1 MPVLGSRMVSSAVIV
16 SATAL
21 AVSAIAVASAPQ
33 AVADN
38 SDYALN
44 GRYSVVSN
52 GEWAKMNERY
62 QDKPSVFSEWTI
74 STTCSTPITCAG
86 KVTSS
91 LGWTEDIYTTT
102 GKNWYVRHAVP
113 NWIPCPDGT
122 TAPGLQVF
130 RFHPETSSNPDG
142 SATPGVLVGEDVTT
156 GESGNCGRNTSLVL
170 NLPVKL
176 TRIS

>member
-1 MPVLGSRMVSSAVIV
+1 MVTRTAINFAVVVAAAAIV
-16 SATAL
+16 AY
-21 AVSAIAVASAPQ
+21 APQ
-33 AVADN
+33 AIADPA
-38 SDYALN
+38 DYALN

-74 STTCSTPITCAG
+74 SSTCSTPITCAG
-86 KVTSS
+86 KVTSN

-113 NWIPCPDGT
+113 DWIPCPDGSR
-122 TAPGLQVF
+122 APGMQVF

>member
-1 MPVLGSRMVSSAVIV
+1 MVTRTAISSVA
-16 SATAL
+16 AL
-21 AVSAIAVASAPQ
+21 AAATFAVGAAPVAIADS
-33 AVADN
+33 
-38 SDYALN
+38 SEYAIN

-74 STTCSTPITCAG
+74 TTTCSTPISCAG

-91 LGWTEDIYTTT
+91 QGWTEDIYNTT
-102 GKNWYVRHAVP
+102 GANWYVRHAVP
-113 NWIPCPDGT
+113 DWIPCPDGS

-130 RFHPETSSNPDG
+130 RFYPEKSSNPDG
-142 SATPGVLVGEDVTT
+142 SANPDVLVGEDVTT
-156 GESGNCGRNTSLVL
+156 GVSGNCGRNTSLIL

-176 TRIS
+176 TRIG

>member
-1 MPVLGSRMVSSAVIV
+1 MVTSTAITSAV
-16 SATAL
+16 AL
-21 AVSAIAVASAPQ
+21 AAAALVGATVPQ
-33 AVADN
+33 AAADT
-38 SDYALN
+38 SDFALN

-74 STTCSTPITCAG
+74 NTTCSTPITCAG

-91 LGWTEDIYTTT
+91 QGWTEDIYTTT
-102 GKNWYVRHAVP
+102 GANWYVRHAVP
-113 NWIPCPDGT
+113 DWIPCPDGS
-122 TAPGLQVF
+122 TAPGVQVF
-130 RFHPETSSNPDG
+130 RFFPERSSNPDG

-156 GESGNCGRNTSLVL
+156 GVSGNCGRNTSLVL

-176 TRIS
+176 TRIG